1 MWLASY
7 LLPFFITDLLFVTPV
22 LPPQL
27 ITQHKNQSDLKPGS
41 TAIFNVTAHGV
52 QPFIYMWFKNG
63 ALFDND
69 KVLVVNESSLV
80 IRNVSI
86 EDEGLYS
93 CLVSNIAGN
102 VTSFSAELTIGKL
115 IVRLMSYG

>member
-1 MWLASY
+1 MSSDGERVSHATHTPLCDVEVGVASE
-7 LLPFFITDLLFVTPV
+7 LFVAFFITDLLFVTPV

-69 KVLVVNESSLV
+69 KVFGGERVFMWSLGMCQLRMKDCTAV
-80 IRNVSI
+80 
-86 EDEGLYS
+86 
-93 CLVSNIAGN
+93 
-102 VTSFSAELTIGKL
+102 
-115 IVRLMSYG
+115 